1 MTNRKNTKRALVLSL
16 LSLLLC
22 CSMLVGTTFAWFT
35 DSVTSAKNTI
45 VAGNLDVELEY
56 YTDGKW
62 ERVNADT
69 NVFATGT
76 LWEPGHTEVVYLR
89 VLNVG
94 TLALEYSLGV
104 KIASEI
110 PGTNVAGKTFKL
122 SDYIEFDAVENKQ
135 NPPYASREE
144 ARQAV
149 AEDTKTQPTRLG
161 KGTFHKGGDL
171 YPVGNP
177 DGKISEEYV
186 CLVVY
191 MPEEIGNEA
200 NYRGD
205 AIPTIELGI
214 NMTATQKTY
223 EADSFGIDYDGASA
237 GNSDLPVAKV
247 TQEQPKAIKA
257 TLGMGGAA
265 VDMTT
270 ETTFVFETTETKE
283 EAEKNPYRFWH
294 ADFVVTANKDIPAN
308 SIALVGY
315 YEAYCD
321 DYNDGNWVALT
332 NDFIDGAIK
341 AGQQVRLLELML
353 EGGPI
358 NYQELC
364 EWIPKFECGALRHN
378 VAGMEAGTIE
388 AGTTLTVQLRIY
400 ETDADPDSAAGSKN
414 DETGVYEIIGTYEY
428 TFQ

>member
-1 MTNRKNTKRALVLSL
+1 MTNNVKTKRALLGSVIALI
-16 LSLLLC
+16 LC
-22 CSMLVGTTFAWFT
+22 MAMLVGTTFAWFT
-35 DSVTSAKNTI
+35 DSVVSGKNQI

-56 YTDGKW
+56 YTNGKW

-104 KIASEI
+104 KIADEI
-110 PGTNVAGKTFKL
+110 YGKNVAGEELKL

-135 NPPYASREE
+135 NPPYGSREE

-149 AEDTKTQPTRLG
+149 AADNKTQPARLG
-161 KGTFHKGGDL
+161 KGYFHKGGDL

-205 AIPTIELGI
+205 AVPTIELGI
-214 NMTATQKTY
+214 NLTAKQKTY
-223 EADSFGIDYDGASA
+223 EADSFGIDYDGSNGDAPTA
-237 GNSDLPVAKV
+237 NVTDLGARTVNATVNDWGNSVQPERYNLPFVLQFEP
-247 TQEQPKAIKA
+247 TQSYEDA
-257 TLGMGGAA
+257 T
-265 VDMTT
+265 
-270 ETTFVFETTETKE
+270 
-283 EAEKNPYRFWH
+283 NSSYRYWH
-294 ADFVVTANKDIPAN
+294 ADYVIKADADVAAN
-308 SIALVGY
+308 SVALAGY
-315 YEAYCD
+315 YKAFCD
-321 DYNDGNWVALT
+321 DYNGGNWVALQADQDIAERT
-332 NDFIDGAIK
+332 EIRLVSAMGEGDIYVNYEEICKFGNDGVGF
-341 AGQQVRLLELML
+341 
-353 EGGPI
+353 
-358 NYQELC
+358 LC
-364 EWIPKFECGALRHN
+364 SAVDLTGEN
-378 VAGMEAGTIE
+378 
-388 AGTTLTVQLRIY
+388 AGTTLTVELRIY
-400 ETDADPDSAAGSKN
+400 ETTADPNTGSGSKN
-414 DETGVYEIIGTYEY
+414 IETGEFITVGTYTY